1 MRLCVAALTVVT
13 WPPQPRARVA
23 AAYTRA
29 GRARFGASISWEV
42 TPAVLRRNSN
52 VLLEIT
58 ETVLLALLIFFGT
71 RMVVQNFR
79 VDGGS
84 MVPGLENG
92 EFLLVNK
99 LAYVA
104 AKPDRGDVVVFRS
117 PANPEEDLVKRIV
130 GLPNET
136 IEVHDGGV
144 YVNGRRLDE
153 DEYFAGVTA
162 PGSDRSLVVPE
173 QGYYVLGDNRGQSI
187 DSRRFRVVPEAA
199 IVGKVWLV
207 YWPVD
212 KIGLLHGASP
222 GFEPAPERISLLPAA

>member
-1 MRLCVAALTVVT
+1 MGMA
-13 WPPQPRARVA
+13 
-23 AAYTRA
+23 
-29 GRARFGASISWEV
+29 
-42 TPAVLRRNSN
+42 PAVLRRNSS

-84 MVPGLENG
+84 MIPALENG

-104 AKPDRGDVVVFRS
+104 STPDRGDVVVFRS
-117 PANPEEDLVKRIV
+117 PAKPDEDLVKRII

-136 IEVHDGGV
+136 VEFHDGGV
-144 YVNGRRLDE
+144 FVDGRRLAE
-153 DEYFAGVTA
+153 DEYFAGITGTRA
-162 PGSDRSLVVPE
+162 GRSLVVPD
-173 QGYYVLGDNRGQSI
+173 QAYFVLGDNRGQSI
-187 DSRRFRVVPEAA
+187 DSRSFGIVPGAS

-207 YWPVD
+207 YWPVG
-212 KIGLLHGASP
+212 KFGVLPGATP
-222 GFEPAPERISLLPAA
+222 GFEPAPERISLRPAA

>member
-1 MRLCVAALTVVT
+1 MAALTVVT
-13 WPPQPRARVA
+13 RPSHPRPRVA
-23 AAYTRA
+23 AAYTRG
-29 GRARFGASISWEV
+29 GRARFGPSFSWGMAS
-42 TPAVLRRNSN
+42 AVLRRNSN

-84 MVPGLENG
+84 MVPVLENG

-136 IEVHDGGV
+136 IEFHDGGV

-153 DEYFAGVTA
+153 DAYFAGATA
-162 PGSDRSLVVPE
+162 PGRDRSLVVPE
-173 QGYYVLGDNRGQSI
+173 QGYFVLGDNRGQSI
-187 DSRRFRVVPEAA
+187 DSRRFRIVPEAA

-207 YWPVD
+207 YWPV
-212 KIGLLHGASP
+212 GRFGVLHGAAP
-222 GFEPAPERISLLPAA
+222 GFEPVPERISLLPAA

>member
-1 MRLCVAALTVVT
+1 MA
-13 WPPQPRARVA
+13 
-23 AAYTRA
+23 
-29 GRARFGASISWEV
+29 
-42 TPAVLRRNSN
+42 PAVLRRNSS

-84 MVPGLENG
+84 MVPALENG

-104 AKPDRGDVVVFRS
+104 ATPDRGDVVVFRS
-117 PANPEEDLVKRIV
+117 PAKPDEDLVKRII

-136 IEVHDGGV
+136 VEFHDGGV
-144 YVNGRRLDE
+144 YVDGRRLDE
-153 DEYFAGVTA
+153 DEYFAGVTGTRA
-162 PGSDRSLVVPE
+162 GRSLVVPA
-173 QGYYVLGDNRGQSI
+173 QAYFVLGDNRGQSI
-187 DSRRFRVVPEAA
+187 DSRSFGIVPEAS

-207 YWPVD
+207 YWPVG
-212 KIGLLHGASP
+212 KFGVLPGAAP
-222 GFEPAPERISLLPAA
+222 GFEPAPERISLRPAA